1 MKEGDKLVLRRSGS
15 GKGVYMTI
23 PNTRLMLITNEENF
37 RKFCDNKQDYI
48 PFEVVDRDIIFREIN
63 IRIGG

>member
-1 MKEGDKLVLRRSGS
+1 MVLRRSVS

-23 PNTRLMLITNEENF
+23 PNTRFMLIASEENF

-48 PFEVVDRDIIFREIN
+48 PFEVADRDIIFREIN

>member
-1 MKEGDKLVLRRSGS
+1 MIEGEKLVLRRSES

-23 PNTRLMLITNEENF
+23 PKTRLMLIASEEDF
-37 RKFCDNKQDYI
+37 RKFCDNQQVYI
-48 PFEVVDRDIIFREIN
+48 PFEVGDRDTLFHEIN

>member
-1 MKEGDKLVLRRSGS
+1 MKEGDKLVLRRSES

-23 PNTRLMLITNEENF
+23 PKTRLMLVASEEDF
-37 RKFCDNKQDYI
+37 RKFCDNKQIYI
-48 PFEVVDRDIIFREIN
+48 PFEVVDRDTLFREMN